1 MDYPKKIG
9 TGILTLAIV
18 GTLVG
23 CQAQYEGEARATA
36 AAQNSESAAA
46 KAEAAA
52 QRCEQAA
59 GRAEAAAQRAEAVI
73 AKIESAQEARGHRR

>member
-1 MDYPKKIG
+1 MNYPKKIAI
-9 TGILTLAIV
+9 GIMTLAVV

-36 AAQNSESAAA
+36 AAYNAESAAA

-59 GRAEAAAQRAEAVI
+59 VRAEAAAQRAEAVI
-73 AKIESAQEARGHRR
+73 AKIESAQEARGNRR